1 MFRFAVVFLMTTPAF
16 ADDLRLNQMQV
27 IGTHNSYHIA
37 PAPEVMKLIAAT
49 GKERAAG
56 LDYTHRP
63 LADQFTK
70 LGIRQIELDVYA
82 DPKGGLFTEPAART
96 MLKEQGRDAG
106 PDPNP
111 DGVLAKPGLKVL
123 HVPDVDYLST
133 VPTFA
138 DGLKQVRDWS
148 KANPRHVPIMVMI
161 ELKADAIPLLPT
173 KPVPFD
179 KKLLDAVDAEIRAVF
194 KPGEFISPDDV
205 RGDADTLPEAI
216 RKRGWPKL
224 DDARGKVLFALDNDG
239 TLAGQYV
246 EGHRALK
253 GRAMFVTTNDPEH
266 PAAGWFKVNDPV
278 KDFDK
283 IQRLVKAGFLVR
295 TRADADTT
303 DARKNDPT
311 RRDKALASGA
321 QFVSTD
327 YPEPR
332 KDWSDYSVRLP
343 GAIVARAN
351 PVNGPTVAGDLEAR
365 RR

>member
-1 MFRFAVVFLMTTPAF
+1 MVRFAVVLLMATPAF
-16 ADDLRLNQMQV
+16 ADDLRLNQVQV
-27 IGTHNSYHIA
+27 IGTHNSYHVA
-37 PAPEVMKLIAAT
+37 PAPEVMNLIAAT
-49 GKERAAG
+49 GKDRAAG

-63 LADQFTK
+63 LAEQFTK

-82 DPKGGLFTEPAART
+82 DPKGGLFAEPAART

-111 DGVLAKPGLKVL
+111 KGVLAKPGFKVL
-123 HVPDVDYLST
+123 HVPDVDYRST

-138 DGLKQVRDWS
+138 GALKQVRDWS

-179 KKLLDAVDAEIRAVF
+179 AKLLDAVDAEIRAAF

-239 TLAGQYV
+239 ALAGQYV

-253 GRAMFVTTNDPEH
+253 GRAMFVTTNDPDH

-278 KDFDK
+278 KDFAT

-295 TRADADTT
+295 TRADADTVE
-303 DARKNDPT
+303 ARKNDPT

-321 QFVSTD
+321 QYVSTD

-332 KDWSDYSVRLP
+332 KEWSDYSVRLP

-351 PVNGPTVAGDLEAR
+351 PVNGPAGAGDLEK
-365 RR
+365 